1 MVCASCRR
9 KATRTRQST
18 EPGVLAMNGAANKL
32 PNVAIVGRPNVGKSA
47 LFNRLIG
54 RRIAI
59 VHDQPG
65 ITRDRISAVCTR
77 GTQPFVLWDT
87 GGIAGTGESEL
98 TAQVRHAVEEA
109 IRESDI
115 LLFLVDAKD
124 GLSPIDQE
132 VARMLRRSHK
142 HVVLVINKIDN
153 ERQENLAADFA
164 SLGFQQSQSISVEHN
179 RGISELLETTSQLLP
194 SPFAATDIKPQIR
207 PRTDSLCRTSHPPRD
222 GFATANLKHPIA
234 IAIIGRPNVGKSS
247 LINSILR
254 SERAIV
260 SELPGTTRDSVDIS
274 YERGGRKFLFIDTAG
289 IRRRGKQSSSVEVFS
304 VMRAERSIRRADLCI
319 LIVDLIMGVTAQDK
333 RIAGLIQKAG
343 KAAIV
348 VLNKWDLIR
357 PKRRE
362 KQTIAQLIDE
372 TRNRIFF
379 LDYAPVLVASALTG
393 ENTGKLFALV
403 ERVRRAAQQRIGT
416 GVLNRSLQT
425 AFAANPPP
433 MISARRLKLFY
444 ATQTRSGGLPWHARS
459 PASAGRRRQSAE
471 RALAK
476 APVVEKALQPPE
488 FVLFVNEPR
497 LLKETYRRYL
507 EAQIRKA
514 QPYPGLPIILTLRP
528 RSENAARASRL
539 RTKIKRNLKGLR
551 HV

>member
-1 MVCASCRR
+1 VNN
-9 KATRTRQST
+9 
-18 EPGVLAMNGAANKL
+18 P
-32 PNVAIVGRPNVGKSA
+32 PNVAIIGRPNVGKSA

-54 RRIAI
+54 RRLAI

-77 GTQPFVLWDT
+77 GTQPFIVWDT
-87 GGIAGTGESEL
+87 GGIAGAGESEL
-98 TAQVRHAVEEA
+98 AVQVRHSVQEA
-109 IRESDI
+109 IHNSAV

-124 GLSPIDQE
+124 GLSPLDQE
-132 VARMLRRSHK
+132 LARMLRKSQK
-142 HVVLVINKIDN
+142 QVVLVINKIDN

-164 SLGFQQSQSISVEHN
+164 SLGFQQANSISAEHN
-179 RGISELLETTSQLLP
+179 RGMSELLGIIDQLLL
-194 SPFAATDIKPQIR
+194 SPLAAAGVKHQTSNIKR
-207 PRTDSLCRTSHPPRD
+207 S
-222 GFATANLKHPIA
+222 IA

-274 YERGGRKFLFIDTAG
+274 YERGSQKFLLIDTAG

-304 VMRAERSIRRADLCI
+304 VMRSERSIRRADLCI
-319 LIVDLIMGVTAQDK
+319 LIFDLTMGVTAQDK
-333 RIAGLIQKAG
+333 RIAGLIQKAA

-362 KQTIAQLIDE
+362 KQTIAQLVDE
-372 TRNRIFF
+372 TRARIFF
-379 LDYAPVLVASALTG
+379 LDYAPVLIASALTG
-393 ENTGKLFALV
+393 ENVEKLFALI
-403 ERVRRAAQQRIGT
+403 ENVRRAAQQRIGT
-416 GVLNRSLQT
+416 GVLNRLLQT

-433 MISARRLKLFY
+433 MISGRRLKLFY
-444 ATQTRSGGLPWHARS
+444 AAQ
-459 PASAGRRRQSAE
+459 ASAKEDRP
-471 RALAK
+471 L
-476 APVVEKALQPPE
+476 PPPE

-497 LLKETYRRYL
+497 LLPETYRRHL
-507 EAQIRKA
+507 EARIRKA

-528 RSENAARASRL
+528 RSKNVARTSRL
-539 RTKIKRNLKGLR
+539 RMK
-551 HV
+551 